1 MILQLNRMENAVM
14 ETLIGDGLDDL
25 EVLSA
30 MIDSF
35 NLEIRVVDDVRRLK
49 AKFITGGI
57 AA

>member
-1 MILQLNRMENAVM
+1 MENAVM

-30 MIDSF
+30 LIDSF
-35 NLEIRVVDDVRRLK
+35 NLEIRVNDDMRLK
-49 AKFITGGI
+49 SKLITGRV

>member
-1 MILQLNRMENAVM
+1 MILQLNHMENAVM

-30 MIDSF
+30 LIDSF
-35 NLEIRVVDDVRRLK
+35 NLEIRVNDDMRLK
-49 AKFITGGI
+49 SKLITGRV